1 MKNSTYQSVPVI
13 ASVIGSKSRKAMYLV
28 HITSLD
34 GTKIYKDTWVPT
46 SWKDFDC
53 PEEQFTINWDNHTDT
68 YVEFPLNQAT
78 DAMMLEKYDTTYSG
92 VSRVKERLINNKV
105 TRFYTMTERYVIYI
119 PVWKFK
125 NMKVKYSLKQDNA
138 QAVKSVE
145 QLDLFPNEYDHMG
158 IAERTAYESHNQD
171 SLQDRADGT
180 VLTGH
185 SDYEVALKQWE
196 QDNPDYM
203 TL

>member
-1 MKNSTYQSVPVI
+1 MTNSTYQSVPVI
-13 ASVIGSKSRKAMYLV
+13 ASVIGGKSRKAMYLV

-34 GTKIYKDTWVPT
+34 GSKIYKDTWVPT
-46 SWKDFDC
+46 SWQNFDE
-53 PEEQFTINWDNHTDT
+53 PDSKFTIQWDNHNDM

-78 DAMMLEKYDTTYSG
+78 NAMMLEKYDHTYSG
-92 VSRVKERLINNKV
+92 VNRLKERLINNKV
-105 TRFYTMTERYVIYI
+105 TKFYTMTERYLIYI

-125 NMKVKYSLKQDNA
+125 NMAVKYSLKTDTQQTA
-138 QAVKSVE
+138 KSLD

-158 IAERTAYESHNQD
+158 IAERTAFDSHNQD

-180 VLTGH
+180 VLTGY
-185 SDYEVALKQWE
+185 SEYDVALKQWE